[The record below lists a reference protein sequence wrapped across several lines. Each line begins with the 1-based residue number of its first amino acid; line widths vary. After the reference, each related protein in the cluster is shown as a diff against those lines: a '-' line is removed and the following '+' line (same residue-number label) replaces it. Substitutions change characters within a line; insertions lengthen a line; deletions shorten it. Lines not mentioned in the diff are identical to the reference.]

1 MKCYSAWQKTRK
13 DKWKLRVCIVMFYA
27 KLWLFF
33 LFGRHFNHK
42 IPDTDHFSY
51 SLFINLI
58 ISLVPVANFGQISH
72 FKVSYLQPV
81 PSLIFIL
88 LLFFIR
94 LFLYICI
101 YITYPVTQELDT
113 VGPLTYYRLYILLCV
128 AFIQS
133 GLKMW
138 ALTLWM
144 K

>member
-1 MKCYSAWQKTRK
+1 MKYYSAWQKTRK

-94 LFLYICI
+94 LFFI
-101 YITYPVTQELDT
+101 YLHIYYLSSYAGAGHCRTVDLLPFVHITVCGFYSKWT
-113 VGPLTYYRLYILLCV
+113 
-128 AFIQS
+128 
-133 GLKMW
+133 
-138 ALTLWM
+138 
-144 K
+144 